1 MHFGQAEGQCQAR
14 PCDEIHAAVREQIAK
29 IANSPG
35 QETTF
40 QSAPPAPRPLATT
53 QTTRRTL
60 MKKAVL
66 SRHAQLTRLFGPA
79 GSPERTMKIGGTAFT
94 LCGTLCVGI
103 AIDVLVEGV
112 GPATSLFCGSIGLL
126 FLGAGSGF
134 LLIPLLR
141 KRKRQ
146 WIRVTGTPVKAKA
159 IEIRHVTSFGLQ
171 TTWNDWSPWVIVA
184 EAEEG
189 LDKKATFTQSEVKS
203 PCTASRE
210 NQRITPLS
218 LNNFPKLPTSH
229 EINQKERQCLPTSRS
244 CRPAQATGL
253 RHSIQARTPVVMLLL
268 LMK

>member
-1 MHFGQAEGQCQAR
+1 
-14 PCDEIHAAVREQIAK
+14 
-29 IANSPG
+29 
-35 QETTF
+35 
-40 QSAPPAPRPLATT
+40 
-53 QTTRRTL
+53 

-94 LCGTLCVGI
+94 LCGILCVGI

-189 LDKKATFTQSEVKS
+189 LDKKATFVSHYSWVNPQVFFPVGSEVTVYRQPGK
-203 PCTASRE
+203 PTDYAFEFEQLPETA
-210 NQRITPLS
+210 
-218 LNNFPKLPTSH
+218 H
-229 EINQKERQCLPTSRS
+229 EP
-244 CRPAQATGL
+244 
-253 RHSIQARTPVVMLLL
+253 
-268 LMK
+268 